1 MLGRSY
7 GERLAR
13 VLLRWM
19 TRRAFGFGALCARR
33 WAHGGRLACPYV
45 VLAISSDWGQV
56 RVGTRFALN
65 ESEVSYLPAG
75 RGEFGR
81 VSVNV
86 VALLGEEASRDARL
100 LADAK
105 TMSVWLNI

>member
-45 VLAISSDWGQV
+45 VLAVCGTCSVYVRTADGAYAGLNIALV
-56 RVGTRFALN
+56 RVSFLC
-65 ESEVSYLPAG
+65 
-75 RGEFGR
+75 EFIM
-81 VSVNV
+81 SQYC
-86 VALLGEEASRDARL
+86 LASRAGL
-100 LADAK
+100 GHQGL
-105 TMSVWLNI
+105 T